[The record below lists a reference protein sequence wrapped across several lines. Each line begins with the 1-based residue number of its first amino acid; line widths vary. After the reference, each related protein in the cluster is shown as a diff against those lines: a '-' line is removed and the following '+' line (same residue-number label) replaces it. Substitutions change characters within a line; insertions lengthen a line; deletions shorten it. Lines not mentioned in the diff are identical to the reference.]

1 MFYTP
6 NLTYTTD
13 RTEFASSPTSN
24 CLPDSLSC
32 AGVGVKQSGDRLFQ
46 LNNWKYELV
55 DELFYE

>member
-1 MFYTP
+1 M
-6 NLTYTTD
+6 

-55 DELFYE
+55 DELSMII